1 MYLGIKNGDFKARLT
16 TNITKRTK
24 DFTCQRASLMS
35 SKKKSYTVNLYE
47 NHKSNSD
54 WTFLLGVSSFN
65 MKILLPN

>member
-1 MYLGIKNGDFKARLT
+1 MVILKLRLT

-24 DFTCQRASLMS
+24 DFTCQRLHSCPV
-35 SKKKSYTVNLYE
+35 KKKSYTVNLYE